1 MKRQSIIIL
10 SLAVGSLSF
19 TACNDFLDREP
30 LSSVTSEH
38 YLNTEAEL
46 ASFGAAQ
53 YDALPAHKPGEYS
66 IGVFKTDNNSDK
78 QKKIT
83 SFPANAAYRP
93 AENGTSR
100 RYATATISLKP
111 YCLNTKME
119 RSAA

>member
-10 SLAVGSLSF
+10 SLAAGAFCF

-53 YDALPAHKPGEYS
+53 YL
-66 IGVFKTDNNSDK
+66 
-78 QKKIT
+78 
-83 SFPANAAYRP
+83 
-93 AENGTSR
+93 
-100 RYATATISLKP
+100 SLIHI
-111 YCLNTKME
+111 
-119 RSAA
+119 

>member
-1 MKRQSIIIL
+1 MKKQSIIIL

-38 YLNTEAEL
+38 YLNTETEL

-66 IGVFKTDNNSDK
+66 IGVFKTDNNSDNQCAAK
-78 QKKIT
+78 EDDNFVPGERRVPTSGEWDFKKI
-83 SFPANAAYRP
+83 
-93 AENGTSR
+93 
-100 RYATATISLKP
+100 
-111 YCLNTKME
+111 
-119 RSAA
+119 RSAV